1 MKSLLIAFL
10 ATVSLAATAQDLA
23 DEKMYQAYLNL
34 DKALWKKAVEIRQQE
49 SKQTPSDVNKQFK
62 LAFAQFS
69 LLTSTMAT
77 QDETL
82 FDDYIDSTKELLGKL
97 IENEKISA
105 ESKALLSATYGL
117 QMAYSSIKGITL
129 GSKSSNLAA
138 EATTISRNSAIAW
151 RMYGNNKYYTP
162 SAFGGDVKEA
172 ITAFEKSVK
181 LFESKPEGLKSN
193 WLYLDTIVLLGQAYL
208 KNEEKSKAIATYEK
222 AISVEPSFTYAKSLL
237 AKAKK

>member
-1 MKSLLIAFL
+1 MKPLLIAFL
-10 ATVSLAATAQDLA
+10 AIVSLAATTQDLA

-34 DKALWKKAVEIRQQE
+34 DKALWKKAVEICEQE

-77 QDETL
+77 QDEKL
-82 FDDYIDSTKELLGKL
+82 FDEYIDSTKELLDKL
-97 IENEKISA
+97 IENEKVSA

-138 EATTISRNSAIAW
+138 EATTISRNSVIAW

-162 SAFGGDVKEA
+162 SAFGGNVKEA
-172 ITAFEKSVK
+172 ITALEKSVK

-222 AISVEPSFTYAKSLL
+222 AISVESSFIYAKSLL